1 MPSEANKSLG
11 IINEFMRKYEK
22 EQEIYASAA
31 KQAEILC
38 EDVLKRESVE
48 CIVTSRAKDPESLQK
63 KLHER
68 LKKRQETAAST
79 REGKKGY
86 GSIDDIRSDI
96 ADLAG
101 VRISLYMPRKKSH
114 VEKIL
119 QREFDVAWS
128 LSLGEEGDIQATEPR
143 LFPGYCADHYRV
155 FFKQGSSQ
163 DDRFGKRMIEIQ
175 VVSVLRHVWA
185 QIQHDR
191 VYKQLIPTAGKD
203 IRILDALSS
212 LLYAGDF
219 VLDQLFDSQASRSKS
234 DGTTFKTVYQLGSS
248 LGQWIESF
256 PERRDDNLGNVQSL
270 FTLLKAV
277 RMDTPDQL
285 WGALKNM
292 DISLSQTSDYMALAR
307 TYEPLHLSIS
317 NYIMHRIIRPRNDR
331 CVVQSIRQLELNT
344 ANDDCYKVNV
354 IANAFILLDQLFSPP
369 SQWWHL
375 LYTGQDSKR
384 LEAGILWMSTSKPWT
399 DCHSSIPLRKPDQ
412 KNMDVLWCCLDGH
425 DKEPIRFVFLLSE
438 ILVSEGL
445 STDWGLLTRSLS
457 LLIRAVE
464 FSRIFSDRAGGLR
477 GR

>member
-31 KQAEILC
+31 KQAEMLC

-48 CIVTSRAKDPESLQK
+48 CIVTSRAKDPESLEK

-68 LKKRQETAAST
+68 LKRRQETAAST

-86 GSIDDIRSDI
+86 GCIDDIRSDI

-119 QREFDVAWS
+119 RREFDVAWN
-128 LSLGEEGDIQATEPR
+128 LSLGEKGDIQATEPR

-163 DDRFGKRMIEIQ
+163 DDRVAKRMIEIQ

-191 VYKQLIPTAGKD
+191 VYKQLIPTAGED

-234 DGTTFKTVYQLGSS
+234 DSTSFKTVYQLGSA
-248 LGQWIESF
+248 LGQWIEGF

-277 RMDTPDQL
+277 HMDTPEQL

-292 DISLSQTSDYMALAR
+292 DISLSQTSDYVVLAR

-331 CVVQSIRQLELNT
+331 GVVQSIRQLELNT
-344 ANDDCYKVNV
+344 ANDHCSKVNV

-375 LYTGQDSKR
+375 LYTGQNPKR
-384 LEAGILWMSTSKPWT
+384 LGEGIKWMSTSKPWT
-399 DCHSSIPLRKPDQ
+399 DYHSMTTVHKADQ
-412 KNMDVLWCCLDGH
+412 KNIDILWHCLYEH
-425 DKEPIRFVFLLSE
+425 DKEPIRFVLTFSE
-438 ILVSEGL
+438 ILVSEGF

-457 LLIRAVE
+457 LLIRAME
-464 FSRIFSDRAGGLR
+464 LSRIFAKRS
-477 GR
+477 

>member
-11 IINEFMRKYEK
+11 IINDFMRKYEK

-31 KQAEILC
+31 KQAENLC

-79 REGKKGY
+79 REGKNGY
-86 GSIDDIRSDI
+86 SSIDDIESDI

-119 QREFDVAWS
+119 RREFDVAWN
-128 LSLGEEGDIQATEPR
+128 LSLGEKGDIQATEPR

-155 FFKQGSSQ
+155 FFKQESRR
-163 DDRFGKRMIEIQ
+163 DDRFGKTMIEIQ

-191 VYKQLIPTAGKD
+191 VYKQLIPTSGED
-203 IRILDALSS
+203 IRILEALSS

-219 VLDQLFDSQASRSKS
+219 VLDQLFDSQLSRSKS
-234 DGTTFKTVYQLGSS
+234 DGTSFKTVYQLGSS
-248 LGQWIESF
+248 LGQWIENF

-277 RMDTPDQL
+277 RMDTPEQL
-285 WGALKNM
+285 GGALKNM
-292 DISLSQTSDYMALAR
+292 DISLSQRSDYVVLAR

-317 NYIMHRIIRPRNDR
+317 NYIMHRIIRPRNDHG
-331 CVVQSIRQLELNT
+331 VVQRIRQLELNT

-375 LYTGQDSKR
+375 LYTGQNLKQ
-384 LEAGILWMSTSKPWT
+384 LGEGIKWMSTSKPWT
-399 DCHSSIPLRKPDQ
+399 DYHSTMPLHKTDRK
-412 KNMDVLWCCLDGH
+412 NIDVLWHCLYEH
-425 DKEPIRFVFLLSE
+425 DKEPIRFVFIFSE
-438 ILVSEGL
+438 ILVSEGF

-457 LLIRAVE
+457 LLIRAME
-464 FSRIFSDRAGGLR
+464 FSRIFAKRS
-477 GR
+477 